1 MPLVE
6 ICVDSVSGV
15 RAAAEAGAAR
25 VELCAALIEGGITP
39 SVGLIRRA
47 VEAAAGALKVHVIIR
62 PRGGDFLY
70 DEDEVAAMGDDVDA
84 AKAAGAD
91 GVVIGLLRADGAID
105 ADRTRQLI
113 KLARPLTVTFH
124 RAFDV
129 SRDPLAGL
137 DTLIGL
143 GVDRLLTSGQE
154 PSVIQGA
161 PLIRT
166 LTERAAGRLVVMPGG
181 DITSRN
187 AARVLA
193 ETGATE
199 LHFAAFEAGTSAMA
213 WRNEAVYMGG
223 TLRPPEY
230 DRPVTTA
237 RAIQAVTGPLG

>member
-6 ICVDSVSGV
+6 ICVDNVSGV

-25 VELCAALIEGGITP
+25 VEFCAALIEGGLTP
-39 SVGLIRRA
+39 SVGQIRRA
-47 VEAAAGALKVHVIIR
+47 VEIAGGALGVHVIIR

-70 DEDEVAAMGDDVDA
+70 DEDEVAAMASDIDA
-84 AKAAGAD
+84 VKAEGAD
-91 GVVIGLLRADGAID
+91 GIVIGLLRADGTID
-105 ADRTRQLI
+105 ADRTGRLI
-113 KLARPLTVTFH
+113 ERARPLPVTFH

-137 DTLIGL
+137 DILMEL

-154 PSVIQGA
+154 PSVLQGA
-161 PLIRT
+161 PLIRN
-166 LTERAAGRLVVMPGG
+166 LIERAAGRLVVMPGG

-193 ETGATE
+193 ETGAVE

-230 DRPVTTA
+230 DRPVTTV
-237 RAIQAVTGPLG
+237 RAIRTVTGAIG